1 MSQQVDFVLLID
13 DDESTNFFHKLMVE
27 ESAVT
32 KNILVAQT
40 GNEGIRLLKEALTNP
55 DVNRGLVFIDI
66 NMPGMDGWMVV
77 EEIEK
82 LGPDLLSKISIQMVS
97 ASENPKDFE
106 RIKNTPSI
114 KGHLPKPLSVDAIR
128 KLGNLEM

>member
-1 MSQQVDFVLLID
+1 MPQKIDFVLLID
-13 DDESTNFFHKLMVE
+13 DDESTNFFHNLMVE

-40 GNEGIRLLKEALTNP
+40 GNEGIRLLKEALEKP
-55 DVNRGLVFIDI
+55 DVKRGLVFVDI

-77 EEIEK
+77 GEIEK
-82 LGPDLLSKISIQMVS
+82 FGRELLSKISINMVS

-114 KGHLPKPLSVDAIR
+114 KGHLPKPLNADVIR
-128 KLGNLEM
+128 KLV

>member
-13 DDESTNFFHKLMVE
+13 DDEPTNFFHKLMVE

-32 KNILVAQT
+32 KSILLAQT
-40 GNEGIRLLKEALTNP
+40 GNEGIRLLKEALTKP

-82 LGPDLLSKISIQMVS
+82 LGGEMLSKISIHMLS

-114 KGHLPKPLSVDAIR
+114 KGHLPKPLNVEVMR
-128 KLGNLEM
+128 TLV